1 MDEEQEYTYKSESS
15 PRYHAREVAKY
26 RCAYHNALLV
36 LASATPSLE
45 SYFMAE
51 NGRYFLESLPHRY
64 GDAKL
69 PEVIIADM
77 NEQLPSGNTTDSV
90 SKTDTR
96 TQENLERKNSLFCCL
111 TAEDIILLFPVNIAE
126 R

>member
-1 MDEEQEYTYKSESS
+1 MGERLDEWKRVKNGQALIAVGTRSAVFAPFEHLGLIIMDEEQEYTYKSESS

-51 NGRYFLESLPHRY
+51 NGRYSLESLPHRY

-69 PEVIIADM
+69 P
-77 NEQLPSGNTTDSV
+77 
-90 SKTDTR
+90 
-96 TQENLERKNSLFCCL
+96 
-111 TAEDIILLFPVNIAE
+111 
-126 R
+126 